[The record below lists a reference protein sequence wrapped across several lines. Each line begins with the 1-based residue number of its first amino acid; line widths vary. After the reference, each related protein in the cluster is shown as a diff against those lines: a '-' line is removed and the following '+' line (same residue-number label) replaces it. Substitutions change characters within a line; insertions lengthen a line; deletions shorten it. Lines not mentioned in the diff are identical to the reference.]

1 MEHKGYSGG
10 SYRDLTRVAYLNETM
25 WTELFIENKKPLV
38 AEIDEMIRHLT
49 EYRDAIDQEDADTL
63 FSLLRD
69 GRLRKEQFG

>member
-1 MEHKGYSGG
+1 MKNLIDIL
-10 SYRDLTRVAYLNETM
+10 DLST
-25 WTELFIENKKPLV
+25 